1 MLAGRF
7 AVRTAR
13 SMAPRVSMA
22 ARRCYAAPAAADSKP
37 PIELYG
43 VDGTYASALV
53 CNIHTSMGLE
63 KEKMELVMAEAMWME
78 ET

>member
-1 MLAGRF
+1 MLASRF

-13 SMAPRVSMA
+13 TMAPRVSMVNAA
-22 ARRCYAAPAAADSKP
+22 ARRTYAAPATDSKP

-53 CNIHTSMGLE
+53 CVFLGLRE
-63 KEKMELVMAEAMWME
+63 GVVMALDDAALFGVS
-78 ET
+78 